1 MNREFNRGSLVN
13 KYMSESVNHKQ
24 GLDYNCSPGHSLIS
38 SHLPV
43 DQPLT
48 VSNTLQH
55 MCFSKNMHQQIQTC
69 TLTRPDSESPLM
81 LKKTKTCSAA
91 MFCRPWSQPSPKTYT
106 QLHTHTHSRPCVSEK
121 SVHKWNLLL
130 HYMDYISFVK
140 IIKRKK
146 CRHKCRK
153 CNKYC
158 VKERKKE
165 ERSAGKCRNKWKK
178 AKKEMQKVLC
188 KERKNERKKERSP
201 GKCRKKYR

>member
-48 VSNTLQH
+48 VSNTT

-91 MFCRPWSQPSPKTYT
+91 MVCRPWSQPSPKTYT
-106 QLHTHTHSRPCVSEK
+106 QLHAHTHTVDHVYQRNQCINGTS
-121 SVHKWNLLL
+121 LL

-146 CRHKCRK
+146 CRQKCRK
-153 CNKYC
+153 NQ
-158 VKERKKE
+158 
-165 ERSAGKCRNKWKK
+165 
-178 AKKEMQKVLC
+178 MQ
-188 KERKNERKKERSP
+188 
-201 GKCRKKYR
+201 